1 MPYFSYMDKKVLAI
15 YARKSGNSPTD
26 TSIESQLEGGN
37 KYASEKGYSVLEYV
51 DEKVSGRKGM
61 DTFDIDGSKYDKLHY
76 YERPE
81 FAQMIQDIKNDK
93 IDAVWTYNQDRIER
107 NTNIWI
113 MFSSLIIEKKTI
125 YIVND
130 LIVDL
135 SDAMTKMMSTIFSV
149 FNEYYSMTTSLRV
162 RPAHKKN
169 ALEGRTHGMVAY
181 GYMRDLQSGKYI
193 QNPSEANIVKDIFN
207 YYDKNG
213 LGAYLIAD
221 KLNAKGELCPYAK
234 RTGDFKS
241 KKNVYQENRKKEN
254 SRWSGSTVSGIL
266 KNTIYKGYKYHGKV
280 KIHIENPIVD
290 KVIWNRV
297 NKAIKNNRHG
307 GKRPKHKYLLA
318 DILYCGHCENIMIGK
333 RRNDGTDNAYK
344 CSTKQRDVSICKK
357 SRGLSI
363 PKLETFIIRHLFEN
377 AGLKD
382 LLLSLPQENN
392 KIDTV
397 KKELDFRNKEL
408 KELEVIKSNLNKVIN
423 SPKQLENPEAFIDL
437 FNKNANSIDVKKN
450 DIEALKNQLEVL
462 NKTKQRLRIKSTIEG
477 YARGYNFDSMQSAIR
492 SLIESVNLTYLEI
505 GDKRE
510 YYLFIKYIGTSTT
523 TMFKTDFKALNF
535 SCVGITQKQQ
545 TEVVVSDAVRELLS
559 QNEIGKDL
567 ITKYEGE
574 VSDTFTSVGLEL
586 FQINLKKDNL
596 VLFN

>member
-1 MPYFSYMDKKVLAI
+1 MDKKVLAI

-26 TSIESQLEGGN
+26 TSIESQLEGGK
-37 KYASEKGYSVLEYV
+37 KYAKENGYTFLEYV
-51 DEKVSGRKGM
+51 DEKISGRKGM

-113 MFSSLIIEKKTI
+113 MFSSLIIEKKTT

-135 SDAMTKMMSTIFSV
+135 NDAMTKMMSTIFSV

-169 ALEGRTHGMVAY
+169 ALLGRTHGVIAY
-181 GYMRDLQSGKYI
+181 GYMRDPETGKYT
-193 QNPSEANIVKDIFN
+193 QNPKEASIVLDIFN

-221 KLNAKGELCPYAK
+221 KLNSKGILCPYAK
-234 RTGDFKS
+234 RTGEFKN
-241 KKNVYQENRKKEN
+241 KKFVYLENRKKEDTK
-254 SRWSGSTVSGIL
+254 WSGSTVSGIL
-266 KNTIYKGYKYHGKV
+266 KNPIYKGYKYHGKV
-280 KIHIENPIVD
+280 KIDINDPIVD
-290 KVIWNRV
+290 KTLWNRV
-297 NKAIKNNRHG
+297 NKAIKKNKHG

-318 DILYCGHCENIMIGK
+318 DILFCGHCQNVMIGK

-363 PKLETFIIRHLFEN
+363 PKLETFIIKHLFEN
-377 AGLKD
+377 AGLKE
-382 LLLSLPQENN
+382 LLLSLPQDDN
-392 KIDTV
+392 KIDGL
-397 KKELDFRNKEL
+397 KKELGYRNKEL
-408 KELEVIKSNLNKVIN
+408 EELNIVKTNLNKIIQ
-423 SPKQLENPEAFIDL
+423 SPKPLDNPEGLIVL
-437 FNKNANSIDVKKN
+437 LNKNANSIEVKKN
-450 DIEALKNQLEVL
+450 DIAALESQLSLL
-462 NKTKQRLRIKSTIEG
+462 NKTKQKQKIQSTIEG
-477 YARGYNFDSMQSAIR
+477 YARGYNFDSMQRAIR
-492 SLIESVNLTYLEI
+492 SLIESIKLTYVEI
-505 GDKRE
+505 GGKRE
-510 YYLFIKYIGTSTT
+510 FYLFIKYIGTSTI
-523 TMFKTDFKALNF
+523 TMFKTDRKALNF

-545 TEVVVSDAVRELLS
+545 TKVVVSNEVRELLS
-559 QNEIGKDL
+559 KNEIGRNQ
-567 ITKYEGE
+567 IEKYEGE
-574 VSDTFTSVGLEL
+574 ITDTFSSVGLEL
-586 FQINLKKDNL
+586 FQINLEPENL